1 MVGKPN
7 AYVYR
12 QIASIRRPHKV
23 KSEYTPDSPNLS
35 FRAEFTA
42 YATAFISIGI
52 LPMVQLIV
60 PLWCL
65 VSLGMSATMIGIA
78 AGARSLLAAIF
89 SIHSGAVLDRLG
101 VRRVMIWCTVA
112 SVVLTLIY
120 PLVPFITTV
129 IIIQLILI
137 VILQLLTGFMHT
149 IGWIGCQTQLGQL
162 TRGSPKHMG
171 RFTSVSNFANFF
183 TPPLAGWAWDIGQAT
198 PIGGAWSAFGVIAA
212 CNIALWIS
220 VSLMPVPAS
229 VTIPKERPRMRDLWP
244 SFLDYKEAFRLF
256 LIPSV
261 AFVVMASLFM
271 NGLIQVRM
279 NFMSLYMESIG
290 YEGRIIGFITGFAYL
305 IAGLT
310 ALPTEQA
317 KKYLAPHWIV
327 VVMILLSAVGNAMV
341 PVFEGIAGLTLS
353 TIIFGAGVGLGM
365 AYILMLL
372 SRSVPVSQFGLSV
385 GLRTTGNRLG
395 ATIVPPI
402 AGLAID
408 LAGNNI
414 GMGFYVMSILFTA
427 GAVGLIYL
435 AIRSNNIQKNF
446 SKE

>member
-1 MVGKPN
+1 M
-7 AYVYR
+7 
-12 QIASIRRPHKV
+12 
-23 KSEYTPDSPNLS
+23 KSEDIPKPPKLT

-42 YATAFISIGI
+42 YSSAFISIGI
-52 LPMVQLIV
+52 LPMVKLIV

-78 AGARSLLAAIF
+78 AGARSFLAAIF

-101 VRRVMIWCTVA
+101 VRRVMIWCTVTGIA
-112 SVVLTLIY
+112 MTLVY
-120 PLVPFITTV
+120 PLVPAITSL
-129 IIIQLILI
+129 ILLQLILI
-137 VILQLLTGFMHT
+137 IILQLITGFLHT

-162 TRGSPKHMG
+162 TKGSPKHMG

-198 PIGGAWSAFGVIAA
+198 PLGGAWSAFGIIAV
-212 CNIALWIS
+212 CNVALWIS
-220 VSLMPVPAS
+220 VALMPVPDS
-229 VTIPKERPRMRDLWP
+229 VTVSKERPRLRALLP

-279 NFMSLYMESIG
+279 NFMSIYMESIG
-290 YEGRIIGFITGFAYL
+290 YEGRIIGIITGFAYL

-317 KKYLAPHWIV
+317 KRYLAPHWIV
-327 VVMILLSAVGNAMV
+327 IYMIVLSAIGNALV
-341 PVFEGIAGLTLS
+341 PVFDDIFGLTFS
-353 TIIFGAGVGLGM
+353 TVIFGAGVGLGM

-395 ATIVPPI
+395 ATIVPPM
-402 AGLAID
+402 AGIAID
-408 LAGNNI
+408 LAGGDI
-414 GMGFYVMSILFTA
+414 AAGFYVMSVLFTL
-427 GAVGLIYL
+427 GAVGLAYL
-435 AIRSNNIQKNF
+435 AIQSNNIKDTF
-446 SKE
+446 S

>member
-1 MVGKPN
+1 L
-7 AYVYR
+7 
-12 QIASIRRPHKV
+12 
-23 KSEYTPDSPNLS
+23 KSEDIPKPPMLT

-42 YATAFISIGI
+42 YSSAFISIGI

-78 AGARSLLAAIF
+78 AGARSFLAAIF

-101 VRRVMIWCTVA
+101 VRRVMIWCTVTGIA
-112 SVVLTLIY
+112 LTLVY
-120 PLVPFITTV
+120 PLVPAITSL
-129 IIIQLILI
+129 ILLQLILI
-137 VILQLLTGFMHT
+137 IILQFITGFLHT

-162 TRGSPKHMG
+162 TKGSPKHMG

-198 PIGGAWSAFGVIAA
+198 PLGGAWSAFGIIAV
-212 CNIALWIS
+212 CNVALWIS
-220 VSLMPVPAS
+220 VALMPVPDS
-229 VTIPKERPRMRDLWP
+229 VTVPKERPRLRALLP

-279 NFMSLYMESIG
+279 NFMSIYMESIG

-327 VVMILLSAVGNAMV
+327 IFMIVLSAIGNALV
-341 PVFEGIAGLTLS
+341 PVFDGIIGLTLS
-353 TIIFGAGVGLGM
+353 TVIFGAGVGLGM

-395 ATIVPPI
+395 ATIVPPM
-402 AGLAID
+402 AGIAID
-408 LAGNNI
+408 LAGGDI
-414 GMGFYVMSILFTA
+414 AAGFYVMSILFTL
-427 GAVGLIYL
+427 GAVGLAYL
-435 AIRSNNIQKNF
+435 AIQSNKIKDTF
-446 SKE
+446 SQN

>member
-1 MVGKPN
+1 M
-7 AYVYR
+7 
-12 QIASIRRPHKV
+12 
-23 KSEYTPDSPNLS
+23 KSEDIPKPPMLT

-42 YATAFISIGI
+42 YSSAFISIGI

-78 AGARSLLAAIF
+78 AGARSFLAAIF

-101 VRRVMIWCTVA
+101 VRRVMIWCTVTGIA
-112 SVVLTLIY
+112 LTLVY
-120 PLVPFITTV
+120 PLVPAITSL
-129 IIIQLILI
+129 ILLQLILI
-137 VILQLLTGFMHT
+137 IILQFITGFLHT

-162 TRGSPKHMG
+162 TKGSPKHMG

-198 PIGGAWSAFGVIAA
+198 PLGGAWSAFGIIAV
-212 CNIALWIS
+212 CNVALWIS
-220 VSLMPVPAS
+220 VALMPVPDS
-229 VTIPKERPRMRDLWP
+229 VTVPKERPRLRALLP

-279 NFMSLYMESIG
+279 NFMSIYMESIG

-327 VVMILLSAVGNAMV
+327 IFMIVLSAIGNALV
-341 PVFEGIAGLTLS
+341 PVFDGIIGLTLS
-353 TIIFGAGVGLGM
+353 TVIFGAGVGLGM

-372 SRSVPVSQFGLSV
+372 SRSVPVNQFGLSV

-395 ATIVPPI
+395 ATIVPPM
-402 AGLAID
+402 AGIAID
-408 LAGNNI
+408 LAGGDI
-414 GMGFYVMSILFTA
+414 AAGFYVMSILFTL
-427 GAVGLIYL
+427 GAVGLAYL
-435 AIRSNNIQKNF
+435 AIQSNKIKDTF
-446 SKE
+446 SQN

>member
-1 MVGKPN
+1 
-7 AYVYR
+7 
-12 QIASIRRPHKV
+12 
-23 KSEYTPDSPNLS
+23 
-35 FRAEFTA
+35 
-42 YATAFISIGI
+42 
-52 LPMVQLIV
+52 MVQLIV

-78 AGARSLLAAIF
+78 AGARSFLAAIF

-101 VRRVMIWCTVA
+101 VRRVMIWCTVTGTA
-112 SVVLTLIY
+112 LTLVY
-120 PLVPFITTV
+120 PLVPMITSL
-129 IIIQLILI
+129 ILLQLILI
-137 VILQLLTGFMHT
+137 IILQLITGFLHT

-162 TRGSPKHMG
+162 TKGSPKHMG

-198 PIGGAWSAFGVIAA
+198 PLGGAWSAFGIIAV

-220 VSLMPVPAS
+220 VILMPVPDS
-229 VTIPKERPRMRDLWP
+229 VRAPKERPPVRALLP

-279 NFMSLYMESIG
+279 NFMSIYMESIG
-290 YEGRIIGFITGFAYL
+290 YEGRIIGIITGFAYL

-327 VVMILLSAVGNAMV
+327 IFMIVLSAIGNALV
-341 PVFEGIAGLTLS
+341 PVFDDIFGLTFS
-353 TIIFGAGVGLGM
+353 TVIFGAGVGLGM

-395 ATIVPPI
+395 ATIVPPM
-402 AGLAID
+402 AGIAID
-408 LAGNNI
+408 LAGGDI
-414 GMGFYVMSILFTA
+414 AAGFYVMSILFTIGAA
-427 GAVGLIYL
+427 GLTYL
-435 AIRSNNIQKNF
+435 AIQSNNIKDTF
-446 SKE
+446 SQN

>member
-1 MVGKPN
+1 M
-7 AYVYR
+7 
-12 QIASIRRPHKV
+12 
-23 KSEYTPDSPNLS
+23 KSEDIPKPPMLT

-42 YATAFISIGI
+42 YSSAFISIGI

-78 AGARSLLAAIF
+78 AGARSFLAAIF

-101 VRRVMIWCTVA
+101 VRRVMIWCTVTGIA
-112 SVVLTLIY
+112 LTLVY
-120 PLVPFITTV
+120 PLVPTITSL
-129 IIIQLILI
+129 ILLQLILI
-137 VILQLLTGFMHT
+137 IILQFITGFLHT

-162 TRGSPKHMG
+162 TKGSPKHMG

-198 PIGGAWSAFGVIAA
+198 PLGGAWSAFGIIAV
-212 CNIALWIS
+212 CNVALWIS
-220 VSLMPVPAS
+220 VALMPVPDS
-229 VTIPKERPRMRDLWP
+229 VTVPKERPRLRALLP

-279 NFMSLYMESIG
+279 NFMSIYMESIG

-327 VVMILLSAVGNAMV
+327 IFMIVLSAIGNALV
-341 PVFEGIAGLTLS
+341 PVFDGIIGLTLS
-353 TIIFGAGVGLGM
+353 TVIFGAGVGLGM

-395 ATIVPPI
+395 ATIVPPM
-402 AGLAID
+402 AGIAID
-408 LAGNNI
+408 LAGGDI
-414 GMGFYVMSILFTA
+414 AAGFYVMSILFTL
-427 GAVGLIYL
+427 GAVGLAYL
-435 AIRSNNIQKNF
+435 AIQSNKIKDTF
-446 SKE
+446 SQN

>member
-1 MVGKPN
+1 
-7 AYVYR
+7 
-12 QIASIRRPHKV
+12 
-23 KSEYTPDSPNLS
+23 
-35 FRAEFTA
+35 
-42 YATAFISIGI
+42 
-52 LPMVQLIV
+52 MVQLIV

-78 AGARSLLAAIF
+78 AGARSFLAAIF

-101 VRRVMIWCTVA
+101 VRRVMIWCTVTGIA
-112 SVVLTLIY
+112 MTLVY
-120 PLVPFITTV
+120 PLVPAITS
-129 IIIQLILI
+129 LILLQLTLI
-137 VILQLLTGFMHT
+137 IILQLITGFLHT

-162 TRGSPKHMG
+162 TKGSPKHMG

-198 PIGGAWSAFGVIAA
+198 PLGGAWSAFGIIAV
-212 CNIALWIS
+212 CNVALWIS
-220 VSLMPVPAS
+220 VALMPVPDS
-229 VTIPKERPRMRDLWP
+229 VTVPKERPRLRALLP

-279 NFMSLYMESIG
+279 NFMSIYMESIG
-290 YEGRIIGFITGFAYL
+290 YEGRIIGIITGFAYL

-317 KKYLAPHWIV
+317 KRYLAPHWIV
-327 VVMILLSAVGNAMV
+327 IYMIVLSAIGNALV
-341 PVFEGIAGLTLS
+341 PVFDDIFGLTFS
-353 TIIFGAGVGLGM
+353 TVIFGAGVGLGM

-395 ATIVPPI
+395 ATIVPPM
-402 AGLAID
+402 AGIAID
-408 LAGNNI
+408 LAGGDI
-414 GMGFYVMSILFTA
+414 AAGFYVMSILFTL
-427 GAVGLIYL
+427 GAVGLAYL
-435 AIRSNNIQKNF
+435 AVQSNNIKDTF
-446 SKE
+446 S

>member
-1 MVGKPN
+1 
-7 AYVYR
+7 
-12 QIASIRRPHKV
+12 
-23 KSEYTPDSPNLS
+23 
-35 FRAEFTA
+35 
-42 YATAFISIGI
+42 
-52 LPMVQLIV
+52 
-60 PLWCL
+60 
-65 VSLGMSATMIGIA
+65 
-78 AGARSLLAAIF
+78 
-89 SIHSGAVLDRLG
+89 
-101 VRRVMIWCTVA
+101 
-112 SVVLTLIY
+112 
-120 PLVPFITTV
+120 
-129 IIIQLILI
+129 
-137 VILQLLTGFMHT
+137 
-149 IGWIGCQTQLGQL
+149 
-162 TRGSPKHMG
+162 
-171 RFTSVSNFANFF
+171 
-183 TPPLAGWAWDIGQAT
+183 
-198 PIGGAWSAFGVIAA
+198 
-212 CNIALWIS
+212 
-220 VSLMPVPAS
+220 
-229 VTIPKERPRMRDLWP
+229 MRDLWP

-279 NFMSLYMESIG
+279 NFMSIYMESIG

-341 PVFEGIAGLTLS
+341 PVFEGIAGLTFS
-353 TIIFGAGVGLGM
+353 TIVFGAGVGLGM

-435 AIRSNNIQKNF
+435 AIRSTNIRESF
-446 SKE
+446 SKN

>member
-1 MVGKPN
+1 MTSQDQNEETAEEPKL
-7 AYVYR
+7 
-12 QIASIRRPHKV
+12 
-23 KSEYTPDSPNLS
+23 T

-42 YATAFISIGI
+42 YSSAFISIGI
-52 LPMVQLIV
+52 LPMIQLIV

-89 SIHSGAVLDRLG
+89 SIHSGAVLDRIG

-112 SVVLTLIY
+112 SIVLTLMY
-120 PLVPFITTV
+120 PVVPDITSV

-162 TRGSPKHMG
+162 TKGSPKHMG

-198 PIGGAWSAFGVIAA
+198 PIGGAWAAFGVIAA

-220 VSLMPVPAS
+220 VSLMPVPDS
-229 VTIPKERPRMRDLWP
+229 VTIPKERPRLRDLWP
-244 SFLDYKEAFRLF
+244 RLIDYKEAFRLF

-279 NFMSLYMESIG
+279 NFMSIYMESIG
-290 YEGRIIGFITGFAYL
+290 YEGRIIGLITGFAYL
-305 IAGLT
+305 IAGVT
-310 ALPTEQA
+310 ALPTNWA
-317 KKYLAPHWIV
+317 RKFLAPHWIV
-327 VVMILLSAVGNAMV
+327 IFMILLSAIGNAIV
-341 PVFEGIAGLTLS
+341 PVFDGLPGLTLS
-353 TIIFGAGVGLGM
+353 TVIFGAGVGLGM

-385 GLRTTGNRLG
+385 GLRTTGNRVG
-395 ATIVPPI
+395 ATIVPPL

-408 LAGNNI
+408 LAGGDI
-414 GMGFYVMSILFTA
+414 GAGFYAMSILFTV
-427 GAVGLIYL
+427 GAIGLVYM
-435 AIRSNNIQKNF
+435 AIRSDNIRETF
-446 SKE
+446 SKK

>member
-1 MVGKPN
+1 L
-7 AYVYR
+7 
-12 QIASIRRPHKV
+12 
-23 KSEYTPDSPNLS
+23 KSEDIPKPPMLT

-42 YATAFISIGI
+42 YSSAFISIGI

-78 AGARSLLAAIF
+78 AGARSFLAAIF

-101 VRRVMIWCTVA
+101 VRRVMIWCTVTGIA
-112 SVVLTLIY
+112 LTLVY
-120 PLVPFITTV
+120 PLVPTITSL
-129 IIIQLILI
+129 ILLQLILI
-137 VILQLLTGFMHT
+137 IILQFITGFLHT

-162 TRGSPKHMG
+162 TKGSPKHMG

-198 PIGGAWSAFGVIAA
+198 PLGGAWSAFGIIAV
-212 CNIALWIS
+212 CNVALWIS
-220 VSLMPVPAS
+220 VALMPVPDS
-229 VTIPKERPRMRDLWP
+229 VTVPKERPRLRALLP

-279 NFMSLYMESIG
+279 NFMSIYMESIG

-327 VVMILLSAVGNAMV
+327 IFMIVLSAIGNALV
-341 PVFEGIAGLTLS
+341 PVFDGIIGLTLS
-353 TIIFGAGVGLGM
+353 TVIFGAGVGLGM

-395 ATIVPPI
+395 ATIVPPM
-402 AGLAID
+402 AGIAID
-408 LAGNNI
+408 LAGGDI
-414 GMGFYVMSILFTA
+414 AAGFYVMSILFTL
-427 GAVGLIYL
+427 GAVGLAYL
-435 AIRSNNIQKNF
+435 AIQSNKIKDTF
-446 SKE
+446 SQN

>member
-1 MVGKPN
+1 
-7 AYVYR
+7 
-12 QIASIRRPHKV
+12 
-23 KSEYTPDSPNLS
+23 
-35 FRAEFTA
+35 
-42 YATAFISIGI
+42 
-52 LPMVQLIV
+52 MVQLIV

-78 AGARSLLAAIF
+78 AGARSFLAAIF

-101 VRRVMIWCTVA
+101 VRRVMIWCTVTGIA
-112 SVVLTLIY
+112 MTLVY
-120 PLVPFITTV
+120 PLVPAITS
-129 IIIQLILI
+129 LILLQLTLI
-137 VILQLLTGFMHT
+137 IILQLITGFLHT

-162 TRGSPKHMG
+162 TKGSPKHMG

-198 PIGGAWSAFGVIAA
+198 PLGGAWSAFGIIAV
-212 CNIALWIS
+212 CNVALWIS
-220 VSLMPVPAS
+220 VALMPVPDS
-229 VTIPKERPRMRDLWP
+229 VSVPKERPRLRALLP
-244 SFLDYKEAFRLF
+244 SLLDYKEAFRLF

-279 NFMSLYMESIG
+279 NFMSIYMESIG
-290 YEGRIIGFITGFAYL
+290 YEGRIIGIITGFAYL

-317 KKYLAPHWIV
+317 KRYLAPHWIV
-327 VVMILLSAVGNAMV
+327 IYMIVLSAIGNALV
-341 PVFEGIAGLTLS
+341 PVFDDIFGLTFS
-353 TIIFGAGVGLGM
+353 TVIFGAGVGLGM

-395 ATIVPPI
+395 ATIVPPM
-402 AGLAID
+402 AGIAID
-408 LAGNNI
+408 LAGGDI
-414 GMGFYVMSILFTA
+414 AAGFYVMSILFTL
-427 GAVGLIYL
+427 GAVGLAYL
-435 AIRSNNIQKNF
+435 AVQSNNIKDTF
-446 SKE
+446 S

>member
-1 MVGKPN
+1 ML
-7 AYVYR
+7 
-12 QIASIRRPHKV
+12 
-23 KSEYTPDSPNLS
+23 T

-42 YATAFISIGI
+42 YSSAFISIGI

-78 AGARSLLAAIF
+78 AGARSFLAAIF

-101 VRRVMIWCTVA
+101 VRRVMIWCTVTGIA
-112 SVVLTLIY
+112 LTLVY
-120 PLVPFITTV
+120 PLVPAITSL
-129 IIIQLILI
+129 ILLQLILI
-137 VILQLLTGFMHT
+137 IILQFITGFLHT

-162 TRGSPKHMG
+162 TKGSPKHMG

-198 PIGGAWSAFGVIAA
+198 PLGGAWSAFGIIAV
-212 CNIALWIS
+212 CNVALWIS
-220 VSLMPVPAS
+220 VALMPVPDS
-229 VTIPKERPRMRDLWP
+229 VTVPKERPRLRALLP

-279 NFMSLYMESIG
+279 NFMSIYMESIG

-327 VVMILLSAVGNAMV
+327 IFMIVLSAIGNALV
-341 PVFEGIAGLTLS
+341 PVFDGIIGLTLS
-353 TIIFGAGVGLGM
+353 TVIFGAGVGLGM

-395 ATIVPPI
+395 ATIVPPM
-402 AGLAID
+402 AGIAID
-408 LAGNNI
+408 LAGGDI
-414 GMGFYVMSILFTA
+414 AAGFYVMSILFTL
-427 GAVGLIYL
+427 GAVGLAYL
-435 AIRSNNIQKNF
+435 AIQSNKIKDTF
-446 SKE
+446 SQN

>member
-1 MVGKPN
+1 MLGVYKHPHN
-7 AYVYR
+7 AKGH
-12 QIASIRRPHKV
+12 IKLNSKD
-23 KSEYTPDSPNLS
+23 KSNPPVLT

-42 YATAFISIGI
+42 YSSAFISIGI

-78 AGARSLLAAIF
+78 AGARSFLAAIF

-101 VRRVMIWCTVA
+101 VRRMMIWCTVTGII
-112 SVVLTLIY
+112 LTLFY
-120 PLVPFITTV
+120 PLVPMITSMAML
-129 IIIQLILI
+129 QLTLI
-137 VILQLLTGFMHT
+137 VFLQLVTGFLHT

-162 TRGSPKHMG
+162 TKGSPKHMG

-198 PIGGAWSAFGVIAA
+198 PIGGAWSAFGIIAL

-220 VSLMPVPAS
+220 VVIMPIPDTVI
-229 VTIPKERPRMRDLWP
+229 VPKERPRIRALLP

-279 NFMSLYMESIG
+279 NFMSIYMESIG
-290 YEGRIIGFITGFAYL
+290 YEGRIIGIITGFAYF
-305 IAGLT
+305 IAGVT

-317 KKYLAPHWIV
+317 KKYLSPHWIV
-327 VVMILLSAVGNAMV
+327 IFMILLSAIGNAMV
-341 PVFEGIAGLTLS
+341 PVFGNIAGLTFS
-353 TIIFGAGVGLGM
+353 TVIFGAGVGLGM

-372 SRSVPVSQFGLSV
+372 SRSVPVSKFGLSV

-402 AGLAID
+402 AGIAID
-408 LAGNNI
+408 LAGGNI
-414 GMGFYVMSILFTA
+414 GAGFYLMSALFTIGAA
-427 GAVGLIYL
+427 GLTYL
-435 AIRSNNIQKNF
+435 AIRSRNIKDTF
-446 SKE
+446 SQN